1 MFVLLNKTWISK
13 STSAFLLFVILFN
26 NIIFPSKAFAL
37 TAGPSQP
44 EFSSFDSASN
54 SEMVNMFTGDF
65 SYNIPLMDVDGYPIN
80 ISYNASPGMDQEASW
95 VGLGWNINSGA
106 INRGMRGLPDDFDGE
121 EIKREINIEDAK
133 AWGVGI
139 GGGTEFVGL
148 TTGNSISLSGG
159 IGVTKSNYKGV
170 GIEFFYEPTLA
181 LSLGKHQQG
190 SLTAGLGLKLSTT
203 EGVDITPQLGLGG
216 QIKSAKSISSIGLNV
231 GANYNSRD
239 GLKATNCG
247 VGISYAR
254 GKRLGQRVTSPS
266 QGNKG
271 TGFGFGTSAT
281 IPTSSQ
287 GFLPQI
293 ANSMKSQSYSL
304 DFKLGGNACVTAP
317 FGYIRGYYSQT
328 GLEKSDITLQ
338 GYGYLNSQNGDRQAL
353 HDFSRE
359 KDGMMYPETPNLPI
373 PNYTYDM
380 FYASAQGMEMAFRP
394 HRNDVGIL
402 YDNPSSESSFGIGTS
417 AEVMVAPDV
426 NIGVNVNTLWSDGK
440 SGRWDE
446 DQDDMLNSMGFTS
459 SAADYEAAYLKV
471 AGEKTSDDN
480 TFLTSIIGEKPV
492 NVQLSKVSNQEWK
505 STNNL
510 IDNSGS
516 IQSLPSNFKKSKR
529 AVRNNFVSTLYAGE
543 AGFAAIDKN
552 IVSYAPLNT
561 TSFNSANFSNV
572 VNMSNNTIPY
582 GELNS
587 AINYSSGRFSYA
599 NQKASHISELIVTN
613 PTGSRYVYGI
623 PVYNR
628 LQKEAM
634 FNISGSGQT
643 NSNAGN
649 TTFGLIPY
657 SATDASK
664 DNAKGLDNFYEKN
677 TVPDYVHSYLLTE
690 LLSSDYVDRT
700 GNGPSQDDYGDYTKF
715 NYSRVSGGYQWRI
728 PYELNKAAFN
738 QGFLCDKNDDKA
750 SYVFGTK
757 DLWLPH
763 SIETKNYI
771 AFFVLDQTPRLDGY
785 GVASESGGRS
795 LTASQNSL
803 KQIRLYAKKSLIA
816 NSVNAATPIKVI
828 NFEYDYSLCPGIP
841 SNANTVNAGSSVLVS
856 NIPTNGKLTL
866 KKIYF
871 TYGNSNK
878 GSLLPYTFTYCN
890 GNYANTND
898 NPKYDPSSIDKWG
911 YYQENQFGNT
921 NNLDF
926 PYTRQDKAAADVN
939 ARAWCLTEIKT
950 PAGSK
955 INVTYEADDYAYVQD
970 KEAGQMFKISG
981 AASSTS
987 GGAGGTTLYGNDYL
1001 IVDLSAS
1008 LDKGVLLNDPNALSL
1023 IKEKYFKGL
1032 TKVYIKACVQL
1043 TPNNYEFV
1051 PLYADIE
1058 DVQIS
1063 NTSTYPYGSSNYY
1076 NAIIKLKKVGIND
1089 NGTNT
1094 QINPI
1099 VKAAFQLGRMYLPGI
1114 VFPGSN
1120 TAGTD
1125 ETIIKGLVT
1134 MVEDM
1139 RSLFSGINKAL
1150 YSRNVAK
1157 TFDPPRSVVRLYN
1170 PTGKKLGG
1178 GSRVKTI
1185 QIDDNWNA
1193 LTGETSSVY
1202 GQEYSYTTQRNFVDI
1217 SSGVASYEPL
1227 NGGDEN
1233 PNRKP
1238 IEFGINRSMAPN
1250 DEYFQEEPLGESF
1263 FPDPLVGY
1271 SKVTVK
1277 NLDRSAQNIKK
1288 HATGKTEYEFFTAK
1302 DYPVFAE
1309 RTKLQKQ
1316 PIKPKLVKSL
1326 LNFGATDKLY
1336 MSQGYVIRTNDMHG
1350 KPRGQKNYAEG
1361 ATSPYSGITYYYK
1374 TKAGTTNQLDNTV
1387 SVIDPSNNIGS
1398 KQIGQTTD
1406 IVTDSRS
1413 AESNM
1418 WGAGVA
1424 VNVNL
1429 ATCTFY
1435 VPLVFIWPS
1444 FSHERREFRSIAT
1457 TKVINQYG
1465 LIDYVEAF
1473 DNYSTVKTNN
1483 LLYDD
1488 ETGEVILT
1496 STNNDFDQPVYN
1508 LKYPAYWAHNGMA
1521 NAYKNGGISI
1531 NANGIFINS
1540 TGAISGTYFVPGDEV
1555 LVKESPANIYTQT
1568 WVVLDQTTNTR
1579 YLVKNDGAKY
1589 TTSTAATN
1597 INLKITR
1604 SGRRNMQE
1612 LPMST
1617 LTSLGDPRVASKLK
1631 VDVNTKVLNSS
1642 AVEYSDKW
1650 QLALGTSGTTPAYCN
1665 CVNTPYYA
1673 AEQAFITEL
1682 LANSSVLNFLQS
1694 STPSFFISDIY
1705 GNGQVQSL
1713 TLYTPGSPPTY
1724 FSPAVQTFLQSFPN
1738 HVSNL
1743 SNPLAQSIY
1752 LQLTKYQAGGIDKF
1766 KIEFIG
1772 QNLGTLSNGSNFY
1785 LEYNID
1791 NPAGGVSPGA
1801 VNLWTTIRSSY
1812 SIYPT
1817 AVNNYDI
1824 QTQCNTLSSC
1834 PTIIN
1839 DNGGGLTRVL
1849 YNTSNLSNGSIRFC
1863 LLSQNLLYSFLNV
1876 YTTDGADF
1884 MTTNGLSGNYN
1895 PFIPA
1900 HHNFVN
1906 FVNRT
1911 NCSIGSLVNY
1921 QCGRL
1926 LTNVINPY
1934 VENIRGN
1941 WRPKSE
1947 YSYLIARDNS
1957 NNNIKLDGKFTAF
1970 KPFYDQQGVTNWLP
1984 VYNSG
1989 RADYNAVKPFDN
2001 WIKNSETQLV
2011 NEQGGVLQVNDA
2023 LNRRSASLYGFNNT
2037 LATAMASNA
2046 YYNEIGFDG
2055 FEDYDYLF
2063 KECSNS
2069 TANNPSGYVGHF
2081 NYYSNKNNLTQ
2092 VACHTGR
2099 YSIAVPYAVNVS
2111 TPSKITMSRKLNN
2124 PSPAGGTDA
2133 VPYTIKALDTYGQFG
2148 PFYSLP
2154 NSQKFVLS
2162 VWTREIDT
2170 YNFYTITSP
2179 RVSIYNDAGV
2189 KIKIG
2194 SANIPFTAQKK
2205 SPIINGWQKLECEF
2219 DIPASQVSGAT
2230 MDIELLNFHPV
2241 NTYLFD
2247 DLRIHPFNASMKTM
2261 VYDPQSLRLMAEH
2274 DDRNYATIY
2283 EYDDEGTLVRVKKET
2298 EKGIYTVKETR
2309 SGLKK

>member
-1 MFVLLNKTWISK
+1 MFVLLNKTWISR

-106 INRGMRGLPDDFDGE
+106 INRGMRGLPDDFNGE

-139 GGGTEFVGL
+139 GSGVEIVGL
-148 TTGNSISLSGG
+148 SSASVSKG
-159 IGVTKSNYKGV
+159 IGVTKSNYAGV
-170 GIEFFYEPTLA
+170 GIEFYFEPTLA
-181 LSLGKHQQG
+181 LSVGKHQHG
-190 SLTAGLGLKLSTT
+190 SLTAGLGVKMSTT
-203 EGVDITPQLGLGG
+203 EGVNITPQLGIGG
-216 QIKSAKSISSIGLNV
+216 KLKSSKAIGTIGLNL
-231 GANYNSRD
+231 GASYNSRD
-239 GLKATNCG
+239 GLKATNYG

-271 TGFGFGTSAT
+271 TGFGFSTSAT

-293 ANSMKSQSYSL
+293 TNSMKSQSYSL
-304 DFKLGGNACVTAP
+304 DFKLGGDACVTAG
-317 FGYIRGYYSQT
+317 FGYIRGYYSQN
-328 GLEKSDITLQ
+328 GLASRDITLQ

-353 HDFSRE
+353 QDFSRE

-394 HRNDVGIL
+394 HRNDVGMV

-417 AEVMVAPDV
+417 AEVMVGPDV
-426 NIGVNVNTLWSDGK
+426 NIGTNVNTHWSDGN

-446 DQDDMLNSMGFTS
+446 NNDMLNSAAFTN

-480 TFLTSIIGEKPV
+480 TFLTSIMGEKPV
-492 NVQLSKVSNQEWK
+492 KVQLTSISNLDWK
-505 STNNL
+505 ATTNL
-510 IDNSGS
+510 IDNSGNL
-516 IQSLPSNFKKSKR
+516 QTLPTNFKKSKR

-543 AGFAAIDKN
+543 ADYAAIDKN
-552 IVSYAPLNT
+552 IVSYSPLNI
-561 TSFNSANFSNV
+561 TSFNSANFGNV
-572 VNMSNNTIPY
+572 VNMSNDAIPY

-587 AINYSSGRFSYA
+587 SAINYSSTRFSYA

-643 NSNAGN
+643 HGNA
-649 TTFGLIPY
+649 TYGLISH

-664 DNAKGLDNFYEKN
+664 DNAKGLDHFYEKN

-715 NYSRVSGGYQWRI
+715 NYSFVSGGYQWRI

-738 QGFLCDKNDDKA
+738 QGFLSDKNDDKA

-803 KQIRLYAKKSLIA
+803 KQIRLYAKKNLVA
-816 NSVNAATPIKVI
+816 NGINAATPIKVI

-841 SNANTVNAGSSVLVS
+841 SNINTVNAGSSVLVS

-890 GNYANTND
+890 GNYTNTND
-898 NPKYDPSSIDKWG
+898 NPTYDPSSIDKWG
-911 YYQENQFGNT
+911 YYQKNQTGNT

-926 PYTRQDKAAADVN
+926 PYTRQDKATADVNN

-955 INVTYEADDYAYVQD
+955 INVTYEADDYAYVQN

-981 AASSTS
+981 ASSSTS
-987 GGAGGTTLYGNDYL
+987 GGAGVPTLYGNDYM
-1001 IVDLSAS
+1001 IIDLSSSGA
-1008 LDKGVLLNDPNALSL
+1008 DGVLLNTANAVDLV
-1023 IKEKYFKGL
+1023 KAKYFKDL
-1032 TKVYIKACVQL
+1032 TKIYIKACVQL
-1043 TPNNYEFV
+1043 TANNYEFV

-1058 DVQIS
+1058 DVYIS
-1063 NTSTYPYGSSNYY
+1063 NSSTYPSGSNTYY
-1076 NAIIKLKKVGIND
+1076 NAIIKLRKVGIND
-1089 NGTNT
+1089 DGSNT

-1120 TAGTD
+1120 TTGTD

-1134 MVEDM
+1134 LVQDM
-1139 RSLFSGINKAL
+1139 KSMFSGINRAL
-1150 YSRNVAK
+1150 YNRNVAK
-1157 TFDPPRSVVRLYN
+1157 IFDPARSVVRLYN

-1202 GQEYSYTTQRNFVDI
+1202 GQEYSYVTQRNGVDI

-1233 PNRKP
+1233 SNRKP
-1238 IEFGINRSMAPN
+1238 IDFTIKRVMAPN

-1302 DYPVFAE
+1302 DFPVFAE
-1309 RTKLQKQ
+1309 RTTLQKQ
-1316 PIKPKLVKSL
+1316 SVKPSLVKNL
-1326 LNFGATDKLY
+1326 LNFGSTDKLY

-1350 KPRGQKNYAEG
+1350 KPRGKKNYAED
-1361 ATSPYSGITYYYK
+1361 AISPYSGITYYYK

-1387 SVIDPSNNIGS
+1387 SVIDPTNNVAN

-1406 IVTDSRS
+1406 MVTDSRF

-1473 DNYSTVKTNN
+1473 DNNSTVKTNN

-1540 TGAISGTYFVPGDEV
+1540 SGAISGTYFVPGDEV

-1589 TTSTAATN
+1589 TTTTAAAN

-1617 LTSLGDPRVASKLK
+1617 LTSLGNPLVANKLK
-1631 VDVNTKVLNSS
+1631 VDATTKVLNSS

-1650 QLALGTSGTTPAYCN
+1650 QMVFGTSGTTPAYCN
-1665 CVNTPYYA
+1665 CIRTSYYS
-1673 AEQAFITEL
+1673 AERAFMAEL
-1682 LANSSVLNFLQS
+1682 LFNPTVLSFLRSVS
-1694 STPSFFISDIY
+1694 PSTSPPMNDFN
-1705 GNGQVQSL
+1705 GNGV
-1713 TLYTPGSPPTY
+1713 TVFGPIYTPPSTYSSP
-1724 FSPAVQTFLQSFPN
+1724 VIQTFLQSFPN
-1738 HVSNL
+1738 HL
-1743 SNPLAQSIY
+1743 SNMNNPSTQPISLK
-1752 LQLTKYQAGGIDKF
+1752 LTKYQDGVFDKL
-1766 KIEFIG
+1766 KIEFVG
-1772 QNLGTLSNGSNFY
+1772 QNLGTFTNGNNFY
-1785 LEYNID
+1785 LEFYQKHWTNM
-1791 NPAGGVSPGA
+1791 NLNSSYLNNWVAMTTLALTYCNGGVC
-1801 VNLWTTIRSSY
+1801 SY
-1812 SIYPT
+1812 DLISDLCGYKT
-1817 AVNNYDI
+1817 
-1824 QTQCNTLSSC
+1824 
-1834 PTIIN
+1834 
-1839 DNGGGLTRVL
+1839 
-1849 YNTSNLSNGSIRFC
+1849 
-1863 LLSQNLLYSFLNV
+1863 LLYYWWALGRFSFTGYLPDGNV
-1876 YTTDGADF
+1876 NINLPGYLVNVESNQISSWGWGADF
-1884 MTTNGLSGNYN
+1884 IQAFTNDGANFMTMNGL
-1895 PFIPA
+1895 PA
-1900 HHNFVN
+1900 NNV
-1906 FVNRT
+1906 VNRV
-1911 NCSIGSLVNY
+1911 NCTSGPLVY
-1921 QCGRL
+1921 CQCGRL
-1926 LTNVINPY
+1926 IADVVNPY

-1947 YSYLIARDNS
+1947 YSYLTARDNS
-1957 NNNIKLDGKFTAF
+1957 NNSVKLDGAFTAF
-1970 KPFYDQQGVTNWLP
+1970 KPFYDQRSSTNWLP

-1989 RADYNAVKPFDN
+1989 RTWDYSSVKPYDN
-2001 WIKNSETQLV
+2001 WIKNSETQSV
-2011 NEQGGVLQVNDA
+2011 NQQGNVLQVNDA
-2023 LNRRSASLYGFNNT
+2023 LNRRSASLYGYNNT
-2037 LATAMASNA
+2037 LAIAMASNA
-2046 YYNEIGFDG
+2046 YYNEIGFDS
-2055 FEDYDYLF
+2055 FEDYDYLY
-2063 KECSNS
+2063 KEC
-2069 TANNPSGYVGHF
+2069 TNNCTNDPGGYSGHF
-2081 NYYSNKNNLTQ
+2081 NFYNNKYNLTRL
-2092 VACHTGR
+2092 ASHTGR
-2099 YSIAVPYAVNVS
+2099 YSIAVGPGASNLPNKLV
-2111 TPSKITMSRKLNN
+2111 MSRKLNN
-2124 PSPAGGTDA
+2124 PAPTGGTDA
-2133 VPYTIKALDTYGQFG
+2133 VPYTLKALDNYGQFG

-2162 VWTREIDT
+2162 IWTREINT
-2170 YNFYTITSP
+2170 ENFYTITSP
-2179 RVSIYNDAGV
+2179 QVSIYNDAGV

-2194 SANIPFTAQKK
+2194 STNIPFTAQKK

-2219 DIPASQVSGAT
+2219 DIPANQVSGT
-2230 MDIELLNFHPV
+2230 NMDIELLNFHSV